1 MRTTNMTIVFHH
13 PFKLAGLEGEQPAGR
28 YAVSTD
34 EEEIIGL
41 TSIGWRRTET
51 SIRTPAVDRN
61 TGMEQVHIVNPFDLE
76 QALTR
81 DLLLSSAG
89 RD

>member
-13 PFKLAGLEGEQPAGR
+13 PFRLAGLDGEQPAGR

-51 SIRTPAVDRN
+51 SIRTPAVDSN
-61 TGMEQVHIVNPFDLE
+61 TGMEQVHIVNPFGLE

-81 DLLLSSAG
+81 DLLLSSEN